1 MTHKIGI
8 LSDTH
13 NLLRPS
19 VLDIL
24 HTCDTIIHCGDFSTP
39 HILSQL
45 SSVAPVYA
53 VRGNTDTDSA
63 FAGIPQELSI
73 TLYGVR
79 IFAVHN
85 GQMIR
90 ADIHDHDLVLC
101 GHSHKYAHLQ
111 KNGQVWLN
119 PGSCGRKRF
128 LLPLTMAVL
137 TIPESGRFQVEKIE
151 LENSQAGN
159 CQNESENNRNP
170 RRLTP
175 QKDMKQIVLRVIK
188 ETDKGKPVETIAQTC
203 GISTELAEQIC
214 RLYLTHPGVSADGIL
229 GKMGL

>member
-63 FAGIPQELSI
+63 FDGIPQELSI

-90 ADIHDHDLVLC
+90 ADIRDRDLVLC

-111 KNGQVWLN
+111 KKRAGLAQPWKLRQKTLPASANHGCTDDT
-119 PGSCGRKRF
+119 GKRK
-128 LLPLTMAVL
+128 
-137 TIPESGRFQVEKIE
+137 IPS
-151 LENSQAGN
+151 
-159 CQNESENNRNP
+159 
-170 RRLTP
+170 
-175 QKDMKQIVLRVIK
+175 
-188 ETDKGKPVETIAQTC
+188 
-203 GISTELAEQIC
+203 
-214 RLYLTHPGVSADGIL
+214 
-229 GKMGL
+229 